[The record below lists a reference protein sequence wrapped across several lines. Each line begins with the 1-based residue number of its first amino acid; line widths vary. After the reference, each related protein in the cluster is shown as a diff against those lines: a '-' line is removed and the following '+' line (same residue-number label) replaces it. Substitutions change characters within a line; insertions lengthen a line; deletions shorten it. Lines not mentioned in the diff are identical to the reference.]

1 VVNDDNLVREFV
13 QLQFEMQ
20 VTYGGCD
27 APGFI
32 PCCDHAE
39 NSFRGQGSNCAFM
52 NCCNVRATPDA
63 FRRDTRP
70 FAIFEEIDRANE
82 IVLDELAAGGLIAG
96 FRWCISAVE
105 SPLTHGSPFD

>member
-1 VVNDDNLVREFV
+1 MLFG
-13 QLQFEMQ
+13 
-20 VTYGGCD
+20 VT
-27 APGFI
+27 
-32 PCCDHAE
+32 
-39 NSFRGQGSNCAFM
+39 
-52 NCCNVRATPDA
+52 RAH
-63 FRRDTRP
+63 